1 MADAI
6 QRELAEIIRAE
17 LRDPRLG
24 MTNVTGVDVSRDIA
38 VAKVYVNFIETLD
51 EQEQSARVEVL
62 TRAAG
67 FLRSQL
73 TRRMRLRSVPKLSFF
88 YDATGDRGRHL
99 SALIDYAVARDKRQA
114 GSEEED

>member
-88 YDATGDRGRHL
+88 YDATGDRGR
-99 SALIDYAVARDKRQA
+99 Q
-114 GSEEED
+114 EED